1 MQRVASSR
9 RAEHLSTQPA
19 HPAALLSSSLT
30 SLSWELGTAPS
41 RQGNTAWSSPASGYN
56 TQYSKVDDKVEEL

>member
-1 MQRVASSR
+1 MERVASSR
-9 RAEHLSTQPA
+9 RVEHLSTQPA

-41 RQGNTAWSSPASGYN
+41 RQGNTAWSSPANGHN
-56 TQYSKVDDKVEEL
+56 IQYSKVDGKIEEL